1 MVEWLLP
8 AAAIVAGLAALVFS
22 ADVFVAG
29 ASDGARRLGAPALL
43 VGMVVVGFGT
53 SAPEMAVSAVG
64 AVRGAPG
71 LALGNAYG
79 SNVCNIALILGL
91 CALVRP
97 LAVNRSAIRFAIPA
111 LLFVTAVSA
120 VLLKDARLGAG
131 LSRIDS
137 WILLAL
143 FAAALF
149 ATVRD
154 ASADASADA
163 GPGRTPA
170 PLGVCAAKVV
180 FGVAAL
186 VLSSRALV
194 WGAVAIAT
202 KLGVSD
208 LVIGLTVVAL
218 GTSLPELAS
227 SLAAVRRGEDDLA
240 VGNVV
245 GSNLFNSLAVVGI
258 AGAISPMPA
267 VDREVL
273 VRDLPASFA
282 LALFLLVAG
291 LPRRGAPSGR
301 IGRVPGI
308 ALLLAYA
315 AYIALLA
322 GGAMGQA
329 VP

>member
-1 MVEWLLP
+1 MIDWILP
-8 AAAIVAGLAALVFS
+8 FAAIVAGLGALVFS

-53 SAPEMAVSAVG
+53 SAPEMAVSAVS
-64 AVRGAPG
+64 AVRGASG

-120 VLLKDARLGAG
+120 LLLKDARLGAG
-131 LSRIDS
+131 LSRADA

-149 ATVRD
+149 AMARD
-154 ASADASADA
+154 ASADSGPDEAA
-163 GPGRTPA
+163 GA
-170 PLGVCAAKVV
+170 PKATLGVCAAKVV
-180 FGVAAL
+180 FGITAL
-186 VLSSRALV
+186 VLSSRILV
-194 WGAVAIAT
+194 WGAVEIAM

-208 LVIGLTVVAL
+208 LVIGLTIVAL

-240 VGNVV
+240 VGNIV
-245 GSNLFNSLAVVGI
+245 GSNLFNALAVVGI
-258 AGAISPMPA
+258 AGAIAPMPA
-267 VDREVL
+267 VDGAVL
-273 VRDLPASFA
+273 GRDLPASFA

-291 LPRRGAPSGR
+291 FPRRGAAVGR
-301 IGRVPGI
+301 IGRVSGA
-308 ALLLAYA
+308 ALLLSYA

-322 GGAMGQA
+322 VRA
-329 VP
+329 

>member
-1 MVEWLLP
+1 MVDWILP

-64 AVRGAPG
+64 AARGAPG

-97 LAVNRSAIRFAIPA
+97 LAVHRSAIRFAIPA
-111 LLFVTAVSA
+111 LLFATVVSA
-120 VLLKDARLGAG
+120 ILLGDARLGAG

-149 ATVRD
+149 AMARD
-154 ASADASADA
+154 ASAGAGPDAA
-163 GPGRTPA
+163 PGRTPA
-170 PLGVCAAKVV
+170 PLGVCAAKVA

-194 WGAVAIAT
+194 WGAVAVAT

-282 LALFLLVAG
+282 LALFLIVAG

-301 IGRVPGI
+301 IGRVSGA

-315 AYIALLA
+315 AYIAFLA
-322 GGAMGQA
+322 RGAA
-329 VP
+329 

>member
-1 MVEWLLP
+1 MVDWILP

-29 ASDGARRLGAPALL
+29 ASDGARRLGAPAPL

-64 AVRGAPG
+64 AARGAPG

-97 LAVNRSAIRFAIPA
+97 LAVHRSAIRFAIPA
-111 LLFVTAVSA
+111 LLFATVVSA
-120 VLLKDARLGAG
+120 ILLGDARLGAG

-149 ATVRD
+149 AMARD
-154 ASADASADA
+154 AA
-163 GPGRTPA
+163 PGRTPA
-170 PLGVCAAKVV
+170 PLGVCAAKVA

-194 WGAVAIAT
+194 WGAVAVAT

-282 LALFLLVAG
+282 LALFLIVAG

-301 IGRVPGI
+301 IGRVSGA

-315 AYIALLA
+315 AYIAFLA
-322 GGAMGQA
+322 RGAA
-329 VP
+329 